1 MPRPEFIDTPAPMTL
16 STMAWVCTGHTVAHL
31 DDLFVKR
38 SYLLH
43 YEMMIVAIGWLFVVA
58 LFALAQFASPQG
70 SLLVAL
76 LLVFGAGVL
85 PLAVVLYVMGA
96 PGRRRRRRLAEAA
109 GLWTDP
115 DAGGHA
121 AGDAVAPKREEA

>member
-1 MPRPEFIDTPAPMTL
+1 
-16 STMAWVCTGHTVAHL
+16 MAWVCTGHTVPHV

-38 SYLLH
+38 SYVLH
-43 YEMMIVAIGWLFVVA
+43 YEMLIVAIGWLFVVA
-58 LFALAQFASPQG
+58 LFALVQLVSPQG

-96 PGRRRRRRLAEAA
+96 PGRRRRRLAEAA
-109 GLWTDP
+109 LGADP

-121 AGDAVAPKREEA
+121 AGDAVASKREEV